1 MTGYDEII
9 FKIEDKKGKIND
21 LSRNKAFL
29 SWKNVG
35 AVLLEN

>member
-1 MTGYDEII
+1 MTGDDEIL

-21 LSRNKAFL
+21 LSHNKVFL